1 MKINMGSLKSAA
13 PLFVLI
19 GLMIAFSAYVK
30 SWALLYML
38 LASSVMLTV
47 MISLPFLVSPLQHS
61 KFIVLRI
68 LRLLVITL
76 WAVGL
81 VGVLFS
87 VVERLVW
94 VNADSYPSWL
104 AKELDSPTI
113 TDGETFIKA
122 TESFE
127 KTCGKNKGSSA
138 LSQGITACLCAA
150 MIASLSTPGGRGFT
164 NLKHLRLDDAFL

>member
-30 SWALLYML
+30 SWALLYTL

-127 KTCGKNKGSSA
+127 KTCGKNKGS
-138 LSQGITACLCAA
+138 LSVVARHNGMFMRCDDSVSFDTWGKGVYQLK
-150 MIASLSTPGGRGFT
+150 TPETR
-164 NLKHLRLDDAFL
+164 

>member
-1 MKINMGSLKSAA
+1 MKINMGSLKSTA
-13 PLFVLI
+13 PLFILI
-19 GLMIAFSAYVK
+19 GLMVAFSAYMK
-30 SWALLYML
+30 SWPLLYTL

-61 KFIVLRI
+61 KLRILRI
-68 LRLLVITL
+68 LRLLAIVL
-76 WAVGL
+76 WAIGL

-94 VNADSYPSWL
+94 VNAESYPSWL
-104 AKELDSPTI
+104 AKELESPTI

-127 KTCGKNKGSSA
+127 NICGKNKGA
-138 LSQGITACLCAA
+138 LSVVARHNGMFMRCDDSISFDSWWKGVYQLK
-150 MIASLSTPGGRGFT
+150 TPETR
-164 NLKHLRLDDAFL
+164 

>member
-30 SWALLYML
+30 SWALLYTL

-94 VNADSYPSWL
+94 VNAVML
-104 AKELDSPTI
+104 PTY
-113 TDGETFIKA
+113 
-122 TESFE
+122 
-127 KTCGKNKGSSA
+127 
-138 LSQGITACLCAA
+138 
-150 MIASLSTPGGRGFT
+150 
-164 NLKHLRLDDAFL
+164 